1 MQENERFLPPTQ
13 IQTSTPYLSLK
24 ELSKQYSV
32 PVEFIDYKLSNIL
45 TYYKNKDNVEPVFV
59 PEENL
64 SFFDDNTFYL
74 DETLEIEQVYDVE
87 FFDVRLNATPKLPKI
102 DIGVNSTITK
112 VIAKVRAS
120 KECEYEQHYEDKL
133 YEYIAKQLMK
143 AQILIGIR
151 IGKLKEELKQI
162 ASIIHVKGE
171 LDKDYTLNLT
181 QGINPKKAI
190 DAKIIY
196 YYKDKLDGLKDE
208 DKVDYADR
216 GFVFG
221 VAKDEVIME
230 EKKSHEGANGRDV
243 RGKLI
248 EVAKPKEES
257 EKEISISENIE
268 RVEND
273 ESVKYI
279 AKKAGYVV
287 EKNGSFDIEERIEIN
302 EANFKTTGSIQAG
315 TDTNVTLVV
324 RETDTIKDAIGTGI
338 IVEADEIE
346 VKGNVGANAMVK
358 ANDVNIGGQTHQKAK
373 IYAKHAKISIHIGK
387 VEAESVEI
395 DRLEGGTV
403 IAKRVKINSVV
414 GGSITAQNIQI
425 DTLGSNCTITASHL
439 IDVRYLRGTDN
450 KFIIDASKMPE
461 SAEATQDQLSKIEST
476 KSELATLLK
485 NIESK
490 KNVINENKDSIY
502 TIKAKIEELSKAKVI
517 PPVTFMK
524 KLKEYQGLVNEYNTL
539 LRIFKEKKELLS
551 DLKDELEIM
560 QNGIFSAKVIN
571 RGNWIELNEIRFV
584 IVDPPQNVTY
594 ISKQNETAHVITL
607 DKFDNGGDVE
617 YKIKKSNKLEDYAD
631 INFMEQKV
639 K

>member
-13 IQTSTPYLSLK
+13 IQTSTPYISLK

-32 PVEFIDYKLSNIL
+32 PVEFIDFKILDIL
-45 TYYKNKDNVEPVFV
+45 TYYKNKDNEEPVFV

-64 SFFDDNTFYL
+64 DFFDDNAFYL

-87 FFDVRLNATPKLPKI
+87 FFDVRLNAVPKLPKI
-102 DIGVNSTITK
+102 EIGVNSTVTK
-112 VIAKVRAS
+112 VVAKVKAT
-120 KECEYEQHYEDKL
+120 KDCEYEQHYEDKL
-133 YEYIAKQLMK
+133 FEYIAKQLMK

-151 IGKLKEELKQI
+151 IGKLKDELKQI
-162 ASIIHVKGE
+162 ASVVHVKGE
-171 LDKDYTLNLT
+171 LDKDYMLNIT
-181 QGINPKKAI
+181 QGINPKKAT
-190 DAKIIY
+190 DAKILY
-196 YYKDKLDGLKDE
+196 YYKDKLDAIKEE

-221 VAKDEVIME
+221 VAQDEVIME
-230 EKKSHEGANGRDV
+230 EKKSHEGQNGRDA
-243 RGKLI
+243 RGKLLAV
-248 EVAKPKEES
+248 EKPKEATG
-257 EKEISISENIE
+257 KEISISENIE

-273 ESVKYI
+273 DSIIYI
-279 AKKAGYVV
+279 AKKSGYVV

-358 ANDVNIGGQTHQKAK
+358 ANEVIIGGQTHQKAK
-373 IYAKHAKISIHIGK
+373 IYAKNAKISIHIGK
-387 VEAESVEI
+387 VEAENVEI
-395 DRLEGGTV
+395 DRLEGGNV
-403 IAKRVKINSVV
+403 VAKRVKINSVV

-425 DTLGSNCTITASHL
+425 NTLGSNCTITASHL

-450 KFIIDASKMPE
+450 KFIIDTSKMPE
-461 SAEATQDQLSKIEST
+461 SAEATQEQLNKIENT
-476 KSELATLLK
+476 KAELASLLK
-485 NIESK
+485 NIETK

-502 TIKAKIEELSKAKVI
+502 TIKAKVEELSKAKVI

-539 LRIFKEKKELLS
+539 LKIFKDKKELLAT
-551 DLKDELEIM
+551 LKDELEIM

-571 RGNWIELNEIRFV
+571 RGNWVELNEIRFV

-594 ISKQNETAHVITL
+594 ISKQNETAHAITL
-607 DKFDNGGDVE
+607 EKIGDGDEAE
-617 YKIKKSNKLEDYAD
+617 YKIKKSNKLEDYTD
-631 INFMEQKV
+631 TNF
-639 K
+639 

>member
-1 MQENERFLPPTQ
+1 MSENVQENERFLPPTQ
-13 IQTSTPYLSLK
+13 IQTSTPYISLK
-24 ELSKQYSV
+24 ELSKQHSV
-32 PVEFIDYKLSNIL
+32 PVEFIDFKILDIL
-45 TYYKNKDNVEPVFV
+45 TYYKNKDNEEPVFV

-64 SFFDDNTFYL
+64 NFFDDNAFYL

-87 FFDVRLNATPKLPKI
+87 FFDVRLNAVPKLPKI
-102 DIGVNSTITK
+102 EIGVNSTVTK
-112 VIAKVRAS
+112 VVAKVKAT
-120 KECEYEQHYEDKL
+120 KDCEYEQHYEDKL
-133 YEYIAKQLMK
+133 FEYIAKQLMK

-151 IGKLKEELKQI
+151 IGKLKDELKQI
-162 ASIIHVKGE
+162 ASVVHVKGE
-171 LDKDYTLNLT
+171 LDKDYILNIT
-181 QGINPKKAI
+181 QGINPKKAT
-190 DAKIIY
+190 DAKILY
-196 YYKDKLDGLKDE
+196 YYKDKLNAIKEE

-221 VAKDEVIME
+221 VAQDEVIME
-230 EKKSHEGANGRDV
+230 EKKSHEGQNGRDA
-243 RGKLI
+243 RGKLLAV
-248 EVAKPKEES
+248 EKPKEDTG
-257 EKEISISENIE
+257 KEINISENIE

-273 ESVKYI
+273 DSIIYI
-279 AKKAGYVV
+279 AKKSGYVV

-358 ANDVNIGGQTHQKAK
+358 ANEVIIGGQTHQKAK
-373 IYAKHAKISIHIGK
+373 IYAKNAKISIHIGK
-387 VEAESVEI
+387 VEAENVEI
-395 DRLEGGTV
+395 DRLEGGNV
-403 IAKRVKINSVV
+403 VAKRVKINSVV

-425 DTLGSNCTITASHL
+425 NTLGSNCTITASHL

-450 KFIIDASKMPE
+450 KFIIDTSKMPE
-461 SAEATQDQLSKIEST
+461 SAEATQEQLNKIEYT
-476 KSELATLLK
+476 KAELASLLK
-485 NIESK
+485 NIETK

-502 TIKAKIEELSKAKVI
+502 TIKAKVEELSKAKVI

-539 LRIFKEKKELLS
+539 LKIFKDKKELLAT
-551 DLKDELEIM
+551 LKDELEIM

-571 RGNWIELNEIRFV
+571 RGNWVELNEIRFV

-594 ISKQNETAHVITL
+594 ISKQNETAHAITL
-607 DKFDNGGDVE
+607 EKIGDGDEAE
-617 YKIKKSNKLEDYAD
+617 YKIKKSNKLEDYTD
-631 INFMEQKV
+631 TNF
-639 K
+639 

>member
-13 IQTSTPYLSLK
+13 IQTSTPYILLK
-24 ELSKQYSV
+24 ELSRQHSV
-32 PVEFIDYKLSNIL
+32 PVEFIDFKILDIL
-45 TYYKNKDNVEPVFV
+45 TYYKNKDNEEPVFV

-64 SFFDDNTFYL
+64 NFFDDNAFYL
-74 DETLEIEQVYDVE
+74 DETLEIEQIYDVE
-87 FFDVRLNATPKLPKI
+87 FFDVRLNAVPKLPKI
-102 DIGVNSTITK
+102 EIGVNSTVTK
-112 VIAKVRAS
+112 VVAKVKAT
-120 KECEYEQHYEDKL
+120 KDCEYEQHYEDKL
-133 YEYIAKQLMK
+133 FEYIAKQLMK

-151 IGKLKEELKQI
+151 IGKLKDELKQI
-162 ASIIHVKGE
+162 ASVVHVKGE
-171 LDKDYTLNLT
+171 LDKDYILNIT
-181 QGINPKKAI
+181 QGINPKKAT
-190 DAKIIY
+190 DAKILY
-196 YYKDKLDGLKDE
+196 YYKDKLDAIKEE

-221 VAKDEVIME
+221 VAQDEVIIE
-230 EKKSHEGANGRDV
+230 EKKSHEGQNGRDA
-243 RGKLI
+243 RGKLLAV
-248 EVAKPKEES
+248 EKPKEDTG
-257 EKEISISENIE
+257 KEIIISENIE

-273 ESVKYI
+273 DSIIYI
-279 AKKAGYVV
+279 AKKSGYVV

-358 ANDVNIGGQTHQKAK
+358 ANEVIIGGQTHQKAK
-373 IYAKHAKISIHIGK
+373 IYAKNAKISIHIGK
-387 VEAESVEI
+387 VEAENVEI
-395 DRLEGGTV
+395 DRLEGGNV
-403 IAKRVKINSVV
+403 VAKRVKINSVV

-425 DTLGSNCTITASHL
+425 NTLGSNCTITASHL

-450 KFIIDASKMPE
+450 KFIIDTSKMPE
-461 SAEATQDQLSKIEST
+461 SAEATQEQLNKIEYT
-476 KSELATLLK
+476 KAELASLLK
-485 NIESK
+485 NIETK

-502 TIKAKIEELSKAKVI
+502 TIKAKVEELSKAKVI

-539 LRIFKEKKELLS
+539 LKIFKDKKELLAT
-551 DLKDELEIM
+551 LKDELEIM

-571 RGNWIELNEIRFV
+571 RGNWVELNEIRFV

-594 ISKQNETAHVITL
+594 ISKQNETAHAITL
-607 DKFDNGGDVE
+607 EKIGDGDEAE
-617 YKIKKSNKLEDYAD
+617 YKIKKSNKLEDYTD
-631 INFMEQKV
+631 TNF
-639 K
+639 

>member
-13 IQTSTPYLSLK
+13 IQTSTPYISLK
-24 ELSKQYSV
+24 ELSKQHSV
-32 PVEFIDYKLSNIL
+32 PVEFIDFKILDIL
-45 TYYKNKDNVEPVFV
+45 TYYKNKDNEEPVFV

-64 SFFDDNTFYL
+64 NFFDDNAFYL

-87 FFDVRLNATPKLPKI
+87 FFDVRLNAVPKLPKI
-102 DIGVNSTITK
+102 EIGVNSTVTK
-112 VIAKVRAS
+112 LVAKVKAT
-120 KECEYEQHYEDKL
+120 KDCEYEQHYEDKL
-133 YEYIAKQLMK
+133 FEYIAKQLMK

-151 IGKLKEELKQI
+151 IGKLKDELKQI
-162 ASIIHVKGE
+162 ASVVHVKGE
-171 LDKDYTLNLT
+171 LDKDYILNIT
-181 QGINPKKAI
+181 QGINPKKAT
-190 DAKIIY
+190 DAKILY
-196 YYKDKLDGLKDE
+196 YYKDKLDAIKEE

-221 VAKDEVIME
+221 VAQDEVIME
-230 EKKSHEGANGRDV
+230 EKKSHEGQNGRDA
-243 RGKLI
+243 RGKLLAV
-248 EVAKPKEES
+248 EKPKEDTG
-257 EKEISISENIE
+257 KEIIISENIE

-273 ESVKYI
+273 DSIIYI
-279 AKKAGYVV
+279 AKKSGYVV

-358 ANDVNIGGQTHQKAK
+358 ANEVIIGGQTHQKAK
-373 IYAKHAKISIHIGK
+373 IYAKNAKISIHIGK
-387 VEAESVEI
+387 VEAENVEI
-395 DRLEGGTV
+395 DRLEGGNV
-403 IAKRVKINSVV
+403 VAKRVKINSVV

-425 DTLGSNCTITASHL
+425 NTLGSNCTITASHL

-450 KFIIDASKMPE
+450 KFIIDTSKMPE
-461 SAEATQDQLSKIEST
+461 SAEATQEQLNKIENT
-476 KSELATLLK
+476 KAELASLLK
-485 NIESK
+485 NIETK

-502 TIKAKIEELSKAKVI
+502 TIKAKVEELSKAKVI

-539 LRIFKEKKELLS
+539 LKIFKDKKELLAT
-551 DLKDELEIM
+551 LKDELEIM

-571 RGNWIELNEIRFV
+571 RGNWVELNEIRFV

-594 ISKQNETAHVITL
+594 ISKQNETAHAITL
-607 DKFDNGGDVE
+607 EKIGDGDEAE
-617 YKIKKSNKLEDYAD
+617 YKIKKSNKLEDYTD
-631 INFMEQKV
+631 TNF
-639 K
+639 

>member
-13 IQTSTPYLSLK
+13 IQTSTPYISLK

-32 PVEFIDYKLSNIL
+32 PVEFIDFKILDIL
-45 TYYKNKDNVEPVFV
+45 TYYKNKDNEEPVFV

-64 SFFDDNTFYL
+64 DFFDDNAFYL

-87 FFDVRLNATPKLPKI
+87 FFDVRLNAVPKLPKI
-102 DIGVNSTITK
+102 EIGVNSTVTK
-112 VIAKVRAS
+112 VVAKVKAT
-120 KECEYEQHYEDKL
+120 KDCEYEQHYEDKL
-133 YEYIAKQLMK
+133 FEYIAKQLMK

-151 IGKLKEELKQI
+151 IGKLKDELKQI
-162 ASIIHVKGE
+162 ASVVHVKGE
-171 LDKDYTLNLT
+171 LDKDYILNIT
-181 QGINPKKAI
+181 QGINPKKAT
-190 DAKIIY
+190 DAKILY
-196 YYKDKLDGLKDE
+196 YYKDKLDAIKEE

-221 VAKDEVIME
+221 VAQDEVIME
-230 EKKSHEGANGRDV
+230 EKKSHEGQNGRDA
-243 RGKLI
+243 RGKLLAV
-248 EVAKPKEES
+248 EKPKEDTD
-257 EKEISISENIE
+257 KEISISENIE

-273 ESVKYI
+273 DSIIYI
-279 AKKAGYVV
+279 AKKSGYVV

-358 ANDVNIGGQTHQKAK
+358 ANEVTIGGQTHQKAK
-373 IYAKHAKISIHIGK
+373 IYAKNAKISIHIGK
-387 VEAESVEI
+387 VEAENVEI
-395 DRLEGGTV
+395 DRLEGGNV
-403 IAKRVKINSVV
+403 VAKRVKINSVV

-425 DTLGSNCTITASHL
+425 NTLGSNCTITASHL

-450 KFIIDASKMPE
+450 KFIIDTSKMPE
-461 SAEATQDQLSKIEST
+461 SAEATQEQLNKIEYT
-476 KSELATLLK
+476 KAELTSLLK
-485 NIESK
+485 NIETK

-502 TIKAKIEELSKAKVI
+502 TIKAKVEELSKAKVI

-539 LRIFKEKKELLS
+539 LKIFKDKKELLAT
-551 DLKDELEIM
+551 LKDELEIM

-571 RGNWIELNEIRFV
+571 RGNWVELNEIRFV

-594 ISKQNETAHVITL
+594 ISKQNETAHAITL
-607 DKFDNGGDVE
+607 EKIGDGDEAE
-617 YKIKKSNKLEDYAD
+617 YKIKKSNKLEDYTD
-631 INFMEQKV
+631 TNF
-639 K
+639 

>member
-13 IQTSTPYLSLK
+13 IQTSTPYISLK
-24 ELSKQYSV
+24 ELSKQHSV
-32 PVEFIDYKLSNIL
+32 PVEFIDFKILDIL
-45 TYYKNKDNVEPVFV
+45 TYYKNKDNEEPVFV

-64 SFFDDNTFYL
+64 NFFDDNAFYL

-87 FFDVRLNATPKLPKI
+87 FFDVRLNAVPKLPKI
-102 DIGVNSTITK
+102 EIGVNSTVTK
-112 VIAKVRAS
+112 VVAKVKAT
-120 KECEYEQHYEDKL
+120 KDCEYEQHYEDKL
-133 YEYIAKQLMK
+133 FEYIAKQLMK

-151 IGKLKEELKQI
+151 IGKLKDELKQI
-162 ASIIHVKGE
+162 ASVVHVKGE
-171 LDKDYTLNLT
+171 LDKDYILNIT
-181 QGINPKKAI
+181 QGINPKKAT
-190 DAKIIY
+190 DAKILY
-196 YYKDKLDGLKDE
+196 YYKDKLNAIKEE

-221 VAKDEVIME
+221 VAQDEVIME
-230 EKKSHEGANGRDV
+230 EKKSHEGQNGRDA
-243 RGKLI
+243 RGKLLAV
-248 EVAKPKEES
+248 EKPKEDTG
-257 EKEISISENIE
+257 KEINISENIE

-273 ESVKYI
+273 DSIIYI
-279 AKKAGYVV
+279 AKKSGYVV

-358 ANDVNIGGQTHQKAK
+358 ANEVVIGGQTHQKAK
-373 IYAKHAKISIHIGK
+373 IYAKNAKISIHIGK
-387 VEAESVEI
+387 VEAENVEI
-395 DRLEGGTV
+395 DRLEGGNV
-403 IAKRVKINSVV
+403 VAKRVKINSVV

-425 DTLGSNCTITASHL
+425 NTLGSNCTITASHL

-450 KFIIDASKMPE
+450 KFIIDTSKMPE
-461 SAEATQDQLSKIEST
+461 SAEATQEQLNKIEYT
-476 KSELATLLK
+476 KAELASLLK
-485 NIESK
+485 NIETK

-502 TIKAKIEELSKAKVI
+502 TIKAKVEELSKAKVI

-539 LRIFKEKKELLS
+539 LKIFKDKKELLAT
-551 DLKDELEIM
+551 LKDELEIM

-571 RGNWIELNEIRFV
+571 RGNWVELNEIRFV

-594 ISKQNETAHVITL
+594 ISKQNETAHAITL
-607 DKFDNGGDVE
+607 EKIGDGDEAE
-617 YKIKKSNKLEDYAD
+617 YKIKKSNKLEDYTD
-631 INFMEQKV
+631 TNF
-639 K
+639 

>member
-1 MQENERFLPPTQ
+1 MSENVQENERFLPPTQ
-13 IQTSTPYLSLK
+13 IQTSTPYISLK

-32 PVEFIDYKLSNIL
+32 PVEFIDFKILDIL
-45 TYYKNKDNVEPVFV
+45 TYYKNKDNEEPVFV

-64 SFFDDNTFYL
+64 DFFDDNAFYL

-87 FFDVRLNATPKLPKI
+87 FFDVRLNAVPKLPKI
-102 DIGVNSTITK
+102 EIGVNSTVTK
-112 VIAKVRAS
+112 VVAKVKAT
-120 KECEYEQHYEDKL
+120 KDCEYEQHYEDKL
-133 YEYIAKQLMK
+133 FEYIAKQLMK

-151 IGKLKEELKQI
+151 IGKLKDELKQI
-162 ASIIHVKGE
+162 ASVVHVKGE
-171 LDKDYTLNLT
+171 LDKDYILNIT
-181 QGINPKKAI
+181 QGINPKKAT
-190 DAKIIY
+190 DAKILY
-196 YYKDKLDGLKDE
+196 YYKDKLDAIKEE

-221 VAKDEVIME
+221 VAQDEVIME
-230 EKKSHEGANGRDV
+230 EKKSHEGQNGRDA
-243 RGKLI
+243 RGKLLAV
-248 EVAKPKEES
+248 EKPKEDTD
-257 EKEISISENIE
+257 KEISISENIE

-273 ESVKYI
+273 DSIIYI
-279 AKKAGYVV
+279 AKKSGYVV

-358 ANDVNIGGQTHQKAK
+358 ANEVIIGGQTHQKAK
-373 IYAKHAKISIHIGK
+373 IYAKNAKISIHIGK
-387 VEAESVEI
+387 VEAENVEI
-395 DRLEGGTV
+395 DRLEGGNV
-403 IAKRVKINSVV
+403 VAKRVKINSVV

-425 DTLGSNCTITASHL
+425 NTLGSNCTITASHL

-450 KFIIDASKMPE
+450 KFIIDTSKMPE
-461 SAEATQDQLSKIEST
+461 SAEATQEQLNKIEYT
-476 KSELATLLK
+476 KAELTSLLK
-485 NIESK
+485 NIETK

-502 TIKAKIEELSKAKVI
+502 TIKAKVEELSKAKVI

-539 LRIFKEKKELLS
+539 LKIFKDKKELLAT
-551 DLKDELEIM
+551 LKDELEIM

-571 RGNWIELNEIRFV
+571 RGNWVELNEIRFV

-594 ISKQNETAHVITL
+594 ISKQNETAHAITL
-607 DKFDNGGDVE
+607 EKIGDGDEAE
-617 YKIKKSNKLEDYAD
+617 YKIKKSNKLEDYTD
-631 INFMEQKV
+631 TNF
-639 K
+639 

>member
-13 IQTSTPYLSLK
+13 IQTSTPYISLK
-24 ELSKQYSV
+24 ELSKQHSV
-32 PVEFIDYKLSNIL
+32 PVEFIDFKILDIL
-45 TYYKNKDNVEPVFV
+45 TYYKNKDNEEPVFV

-64 SFFDDNTFYL
+64 DFFDDNAFYL

-87 FFDVRLNATPKLPKI
+87 FFDVRLNAVPKLPKI
-102 DIGVNSTITK
+102 EIGVNSTVTK
-112 VIAKVRAS
+112 VVAKVKAT
-120 KECEYEQHYEDKL
+120 KDCEYEQHYEDKL
-133 YEYIAKQLMK
+133 FEYIAKQLMK

-151 IGKLKEELKQI
+151 IGKLKDELKQI
-162 ASIIHVKGE
+162 ASVVHVKGE
-171 LDKDYTLNLT
+171 LDKDYMLNIT
-181 QGINPKKAI
+181 QGINPKKAT
-190 DAKIIY
+190 DAKILY
-196 YYKDKLDGLKDE
+196 YYKDKLDAIKEE

-221 VAKDEVIME
+221 VAQDEVIME
-230 EKKSHEGANGRDV
+230 EKKSHEGQNGRDA
-243 RGKLI
+243 RGKLLAV
-248 EVAKPKEES
+248 EKPKEDTG
-257 EKEISISENIE
+257 KEIIISENIE

-273 ESVKYI
+273 DSIIYI
-279 AKKAGYVV
+279 AKKSGYVV

-358 ANDVNIGGQTHQKAK
+358 ANEVIIGGQTHQKAK
-373 IYAKHAKISIHIGK
+373 IYAKNAKISIHIGK
-387 VEAESVEI
+387 VEAENVEI
-395 DRLEGGTV
+395 DRLEGGNV
-403 IAKRVKINSVV
+403 VAKRVKINSVV

-425 DTLGSNCTITASHL
+425 NTLGSNCTITASHL

-450 KFIIDASKMPE
+450 KFIIDTSKMPE
-461 SAEATQDQLSKIEST
+461 SAEATQEQLNKIEYT
-476 KSELATLLK
+476 KAELASLLK
-485 NIESK
+485 NIETK

-502 TIKAKIEELSKAKVI
+502 TIKAKVEELSKAKVI

-539 LRIFKEKKELLS
+539 LKIFKDKKELLAT
-551 DLKDELEIM
+551 LKDELEIM

-571 RGNWIELNEIRFV
+571 RGNWVELNEIRFV

-594 ISKQNETAHVITL
+594 ISKQNETAHAITL
-607 DKFDNGGDVE
+607 EKIGDGDEAE
-617 YKIKKSNKLEDYAD
+617 YKIKKSNKLEDYTD
-631 INFMEQKV
+631 TNF
-639 K
+639 

>member
-13 IQTSTPYLSLK
+13 IQTSTPYISLK

-32 PVEFIDYKLSNIL
+32 PVEFIDFKILDIL
-45 TYYKNKDNVEPVFV
+45 TYYKNKDNEEPVFV

-64 SFFDDNTFYL
+64 DFFDDNAFYL

-87 FFDVRLNATPKLPKI
+87 FFDVRLNAVPKLPKI
-102 DIGVNSTITK
+102 EIGVNSTVTK
-112 VIAKVRAS
+112 VVAKVKAT
-120 KECEYEQHYEDKL
+120 KDCEYEQHYEDKL
-133 YEYIAKQLMK
+133 FEYIAKQLMK

-151 IGKLKEELKQI
+151 IGKLKDELKQI
-162 ASIIHVKGE
+162 ASVVHVKGG
-171 LDKDYTLNLT
+171 LDKDYILNIT
-181 QGINPKKAI
+181 QGINPKKAT
-190 DAKIIY
+190 DAKILY
-196 YYKDKLDGLKDE
+196 YYKDKLDAIKEE

-221 VAKDEVIME
+221 VAQDEVIME
-230 EKKSHEGANGRDV
+230 EKKSHEGQNGRDA
-243 RGKLI
+243 RGKLLAV
-248 EVAKPKEES
+248 EKPKEDTG
-257 EKEISISENIE
+257 KEIIISENIE

-273 ESVKYI
+273 DSIIYI
-279 AKKAGYVV
+279 AKKSGYVV

-358 ANDVNIGGQTHQKAK
+358 ANEVIIGGQTHQKAK
-373 IYAKHAKISIHIGK
+373 IYAKNAKISIHIGK
-387 VEAESVEI
+387 VEAENVEI
-395 DRLEGGTV
+395 DRLEGGNV
-403 IAKRVKINSVV
+403 VAKRVKINSVV

-425 DTLGSNCTITASHL
+425 NTLGSNCTITASHL

-450 KFIIDASKMPE
+450 KFIIDTSKMPE
-461 SAEATQDQLSKIEST
+461 SAEATQEQLNKIENT
-476 KSELATLLK
+476 KAELASLLK
-485 NIESK
+485 NIETK

-502 TIKAKIEELSKAKVI
+502 TIKAKVEELSKAKVI
-517 PPVTFMK
+517 PPVTVMK

-539 LRIFKEKKELLS
+539 LKIFKDKKELLAT
-551 DLKDELEIM
+551 LKDELEIM

-571 RGNWIELNEIRFV
+571 RGNWVELNEIRFV

-594 ISKQNETAHVITL
+594 ISKQNETAHAITL
-607 DKFDNGGDVE
+607 EKIGDGDEAE
-617 YKIKKSNKLEDYAD
+617 YKIKKSNKLEDYTD
-631 INFMEQKV
+631 TNF
-639 K
+639 

>member
-13 IQTSTPYLSLK
+13 VQTSTPYISLK
-24 ELSKQYSV
+24 EISKQYSV
-32 PVEFIDYKLSNIL
+32 AVEFIDFKLSNIL
-45 TYYKNKDNVEPVFV
+45 TYYKNKDNIEPVFIS
-59 PEENL
+59 EENL
-64 SFFDDNTFYL
+64 SIFDENAFYL
-74 DETLEIEQVYDVE
+74 DDTLEIEQVYDVE

-102 DIGVNSTITK
+102 EIGVNSAITK

-120 KECEYEQHYEDKL
+120 KECEYEQYYEDKL
-133 YEYIAKQLMK
+133 FEYIAKQLMK
-143 AQILIGIR
+143 AKILIGIR

-181 QGINPKKAI
+181 QGINPKESV
-190 DAKIIY
+190 DAKMFY
-196 YYKDKLDGLKDE
+196 YYKDKFDSIKDE

-221 VAKDEVIME
+221 VSKDELIME
-230 EKKSHEGANGRDV
+230 EKKSQEGQNGRDV

-248 EVAKPKEES
+248 EVAKPKEETG
-257 EKEISISENIE
+257 KEISVSENIE

-273 ESVKYI
+273 KSVTYV

-287 EKNGSFDIEERIEIN
+287 EKNGSFDIEERIEVN
-302 EANFKTTGSIQAG
+302 EVNFKTTGSIQAG

-346 VKGNVGANAMVK
+346 VKGNVGANAIVK
-358 ANDVNIGGQTHQKAK
+358 ANEVIIGGQTHQKAK

-387 VEAESVEI
+387 VEAENVEI
-395 DRLEGGTV
+395 DRLESGTV
-403 IAKRVKINSVV
+403 IAKKVKIKSVV
-414 GGSITAQNIQI
+414 GGSITAQSIQI

-450 KFIIDASKMPE
+450 KFIIDASKMPD
-461 SAEATQDQLSKIEST
+461 STDDTQDQISKIEST
-476 KSELATLLK
+476 KTELATLLK
-485 NIESK
+485 NIEAK

-502 TIKAKIEELSKAKVI
+502 MIKAKVEELSKAKVV

-524 KLKEYQGLVNEYNTL
+524 KLKEYQGLVNEYNSL
-539 LRIFKEKKELLS
+539 LKIFKEKKELLA
-551 DLKDELEIM
+551 DLKNELEVI

-584 IVDPPQNVTY
+584 VVDPPQNVTY
-594 ISKQNETAHVITL
+594 ISKQNEIAHVITL
-607 DKFDNGGDVE
+607 GKFDNGGEIE
-617 YKIKKSNKLEDYAD
+617 YKIKKSNKLEDL
-631 INFMEQKV
+631 QV
-639 K
+639 

>member
-13 IQTSTPYLSLK
+13 IQTSTPYISLK
-24 ELSKQYSV
+24 ELSKQYNI
-32 PVEFIDYKLSNIL
+32 PVEFIDFKILNIL
-45 TYYKNKDNVEPVFV
+45 TYYKNKDNDEPVYV

-64 SFFDDNTFYL
+64 NIFDDSTFYL

-87 FFDVRLNATPKLPKI
+87 FFDVRLNATPKIPKI
-102 DIGVNSTITK
+102 DIGVNSNITK
-112 VIAKVRAS
+112 VIAKIKAT
-120 KECEYEQHYEDKL
+120 KECEYEHHYEDIL
-133 YEYIAKQLMK
+133 FEYISKQLIK

-151 IGKLKEELKQI
+151 IGKLKDELKQI
-162 ASIIHVKGE
+162 SSVIHVKGE

-181 QGINPKKAI
+181 YGINPKKSV
-190 DAKIIY
+190 DAKIFY
-196 YYKDKLDGLKDE
+196 YYKDKLDGIKDE
-208 DKVDYADR
+208 DKIDYADR

-230 EKKSHEGANGRDV
+230 EKKSHEGQNGRDV

-248 EVAKPKEES
+248 EVAKPKEEAG
-257 EKEISISENIE
+257 KEISVSDNID

-273 ESVKYI
+273 ESITYI
-279 AKKAGYVV
+279 AKKSGYVV

-346 VKGNVGANAMVK
+346 VKGNVGANAIVK
-358 ANDVNIGGQTHQKAK
+358 ANEVIIGGQTHQKAK
-373 IYAKHAKISIHIGK
+373 IYAKSAKISIHIGK
-387 VEAESVEI
+387 VEAENVEI
-395 DRLEGGTV
+395 DRLEGGSV
-403 IAKRVKINSVV
+403 VAKRVKINSVV
-414 GGSITAQNIQI
+414 GGSITAQSIQI

-461 SAEATQDQLSKIEST
+461 SADATQDQINKIEST
-476 KSELATLLK
+476 KTELVTLLK
-485 NIESK
+485 NIETK

-502 TIKAKIEELSKAKVI
+502 TIKAKVEELSKAKVI

-539 LRIFKEKKELLS
+539 LKIFKEKKELLA

-560 QNGIFSAKVIN
+560 QSGIFSAKVIN

-584 IVDPPQNVTY
+584 IVDPSQNVTY
-594 ISKQNETAHVITL
+594 VSKQNETAHVITL
-607 DKFDNGGDVE
+607 EKFDKGGEAD
-617 YKIKKSNKLEDYAD
+617 YKIKKSNRLEDYAD

>member
-1 MQENERFLPPTQ
+1 MQKNERFLPPTQ
-13 IQTSTPYLSLK
+13 IQTSTPYISLK
-24 ELSKQYSV
+24 ELSKQYNI
-32 PVEFIDYKLSNIL
+32 PVEFIDFKILNIL
-45 TYYKNKDNVEPVFV
+45 TYYKNKDNDEPVYV

-64 SFFDDNTFYL
+64 NIFDDNTFYL

-87 FFDVRLNATPKLPKI
+87 FFDVRLNATPKIPKI
-102 DIGVNSTITK
+102 DIGVNSNITK
-112 VIAKVRAS
+112 VIAKIKAT
-120 KECEYEQHYEDKL
+120 KECEYEHHYEDIL
-133 YEYIAKQLMK
+133 FEYISKQLIK

-151 IGKLKEELKQI
+151 IGKLKDELKQI
-162 ASIIHVKGE
+162 SSVIHVKGE
-171 LDKDYTLNLT
+171 LDKDYTLNIT
-181 QGINPKKAI
+181 YGINPKKSV
-190 DAKIIY
+190 DAKIFY
-196 YYKDKLDGLKDE
+196 YYKDKLDGIKDE
-208 DKVDYADR
+208 DKIDYADR

-230 EKKSHEGANGRDV
+230 EKKSHEGQNGRDV

-248 EVAKPKEES
+248 EVAKPKEEAG
-257 EKEISISENIE
+257 KEISVSDNID

-273 ESVKYI
+273 ESITYV
-279 AKKAGYVV
+279 AKKSGYVV

-346 VKGNVGANAMVK
+346 VKGNVGANAIVK
-358 ANDVNIGGQTHQKAK
+358 ANEVIIGGQTHQKAK
-373 IYAKHAKISIHIGK
+373 IYAKSAKISIHIGK
-387 VEAESVEI
+387 VEAENVEI
-395 DRLEGGTV
+395 DRLEGGSIV
-403 IAKRVKINSVV
+403 AKRVKINSVV
-414 GGSITAQNIQI
+414 GGSITAQSIQI

-461 SAEATQDQLSKIEST
+461 SADATQDQINKIEST
-476 KSELATLLK
+476 KTELTTLLK
-485 NIESK
+485 NIETK

-502 TIKAKIEELSKAKVI
+502 TIKAKVEELSKAKVI

-539 LRIFKEKKELLS
+539 LKIFKEKKELLA

-560 QNGIFSAKVIN
+560 QSGIFSAKVIN

-594 ISKQNETAHVITL
+594 VSKQNETAHVITL
-607 DKFDNGGDVE
+607 EKFDKGSETD
-617 YKIKKSNKLEDYAD
+617 YKIKKSNRLEDYAD